1 MLDHLNAIDLRLS
14 HERARLAAA
23 EANGFHNVIAWREH
37 NVRMI
42 ERERAAT
49 YREDYQRGDHYE
61 GYATRAVIEQ
71 EAAAHFSAL
80 ARAAMGI
87 EDSPRRKHERA
98 GQIEAFEFAARQ
110 FAVYAAD
117 NEEVNNRYGIKGR
130 ERKVA
135 DKRTQTWRDAADD
148 CERVAAELRRDADG

>member
-1 MLDHLNAIDLRLS
+1 MTPAEKQQFRASVFQNMAAAHTKAALDLR
-14 HERARLAAA
+14 
-23 EANGFHNVIAWREH
+23 ANWLPSFMAGALE
-37 NVRMI
+37 RMI
-42 ERERAAT
+42 VRI
-49 YREDYQRGDHYE
+49 G
-61 GYATRAVIEQ
+61 IEQ
-71 EAAAHFSAL
+71 EAAALFSAL

-87 EDSPRRKHERA
+87 DDAPALKLIRA

-110 FAVYAAD
+110 FATYAAD
-117 NEEVNNRYGIKGR
+117 NETVNNRYGIKGR

>member
-1 MLDHLNAIDLRLS
+1 MSAPHPNHVERFNLRAVIFQQYAKMAASL
-14 HERARLAAA
+14 ARQ
-23 EANGFHNVIAWREH
+23 
-37 NVRMI
+37 
-42 ERERAAT
+42 

-71 EAAAHFSAL
+71 EIAGIFSAL
-80 ARAAMGI
+80 ARAAMGVDDAPALKLI
-87 EDSPRRKHERA
+87 RA
-98 GQIEAFEFAARQ
+98 GQIEALEFAARQ

-148 CERVAAELRRDADG
+148 CERVAAELRRDADD